1 MLHNICTG
9 IYYHY
14 VVRIVMLGKLAGV
27 ISKKLVDLC
36 THYLP
41 VFLKWNMSYLST
53 MLYDF
58 VKK

>member
-1 MLHNICTG
+1 MLHNICTC

-14 VVRIVMLGKLAGV
+14 VVRIVLAGV

-41 VFLKWNMSYLST
+41 VFLKWNMSYLSSKHPEVG
-53 MLYDF
+53 F
-58 VKK
+58 C